1 MTFSE
6 YNLGQGVRLTAQFAT
21 FAGVLTNPTT
31 TTFRVANITVNPPPD
46 PTAADA
52 VFGVDGAVT
61 NDSAGVFHYDFV
73 PAAAGNY
80 VYAAVGEGAVAAVK
94 VGYFRVKPSPFA

>member
-6 YNLGQGVRLTAQFAT
+6 YPFGQGVRLTAQFAT

-31 TTFRVANITVNPPPD
+31 VTFRVANITVNPPPD

-52 VFGVDGAVT
+52 VFGVDAAVI

-80 VYAAVGEGAVAAVK
+80 VWAAVGTGTAAAVK
-94 VGYFRVKPSPFA
+94 PKYFRVIPSPFA

>member
-21 FAGVLTNPTT
+21 FAGILTNPTT
-31 TTFRVANITVNPPPD
+31 TTFRFANITVNSPPD
-46 PTAADA
+46 PTATDA
-52 VFGVDGAVT
+52 VFGVDGAVI

-80 VYAAVGEGAVAAVK
+80 VWAAVGTGAVAAVK
-94 VGYFRVKPSPFA
+94 IGHFRVVPSPFA

>member
-6 YNLGQGVRLTAQFAT
+6 YPFGQGVRLTAQFAT

-31 TTFRVANITVNPPPD
+31 VTFRVANITVNPPPD

-52 VFGVDGAVT
+52 VFGVDAAVI

-80 VYAAVGEGAVAAVK
+80 VWAAVGTGTVAAVK
-94 VGYFRVKPSPFA
+94 PKYFRVIPSPFA

>member
-21 FAGVLTNPTT
+21 FAEVLTNPTT

-46 PTAADA
+46 PTATDA
-52 VFGVDGAVT
+52 VFGVDAAVI

-80 VYAAVGEGAVAAVK
+80 VYAVVGTGAVAAVK
-94 VGYFRVKPSPFA
+94 VGHFRVVPSPFA